1 MYVYVYAELT
11 YDVGH
16 GLPSAVVLLRL
27 ASVGFVG
34 ELLHL
39 AGGGG
44 RRLVHGGGGDGGRL
58 VVLRHLQLQ
67 LRPLIV
73 GLFHDRR
80 LLSCAGIEDDDDDDD
95 GQATAAAAAAKCSQL
110 QLMDGWIC

>member
-39 AGGGG
+39 AAGGG

-58 VVLRHLQLQ
+58 VVLRHLQLR
-67 LRPLIV
+67 LRLLIV
-73 GLFHDRR
+73 GLFHDHR
-80 LLSCAGIEDDDDDDD
+80 LLSCAGIEDDDD
-95 GQATAAAAAAKCSQL
+95 GQASRLELLLLLSAL
-110 QLMDGWIC
+110 LLLIDGWIC